1 MNRLPQDLRLIIS
14 REVGNAEW
22 HIDQLMAIVERKIS
36 ARERAFLSSGPGSHP
51 TTAAVLAADN
61 QPKCCYCR
69 KGHPSLKCTTVTD
82 TSQRKV
88 ILKKTG
94 RCFVCLK

>member
-22 HIDQLMAIVERKIS
+22 HIEHEIS

-51 TTAAVLAADN
+51 TTAALLAAD
-61 QPKCCYCR
+61 CVATAER
-69 KGHPSLKCTTVTD
+69 D
-82 TSQRKV
+82 T
-88 ILKKTG
+88 LH
-94 RCFVCLK
+94 